1 MAAFINNDITA
12 TGLIVLAKGLVGGTI
27 RFTKIV
33 LGDGYIPE
41 GSTPRSMSDVVS
53 PKAVVE
59 ISKLKLNPD
68 GTVVVGGIFNNRE
81 LSDGFYYRELGLYV
95 EDPDHNAGE
104 VLYCYGNA
112 GDMAE
117 WIPPTGGATI
127 LEKTIDVI
135 TVIGNAANVTA
146 YIPADAYVTR
156 SEYDNVIS
164 ITINIQKEMQEAVKV
179 AENAVSIA
187 YATQLELEA
196 LAARVARN
204 ESRIQILWDAV
215 FSNITTNPFLITF
228 DDLDGIT
235 LTSGVWNT
243 SCQRLEC

>member
-41 GSTPRSMSDVVS
+41 GSAPRSMNDVVS
-53 PKAVVE
+53 PKAVVD

-81 LSDGFYYRELGLYV
+81 LNDGFYYRELGLYV
-95 EDPDHNAGE
+95 EDPDQNAGE

-112 GDMAE
+112 GDTAE
-117 WIPPTGGATI
+117 WIPPTGGSTI
-127 LEKTIDVI
+127 LEKTIDII

-156 SEYDNVIS
+156 AEYDNVIS

-187 YATQLELEA
+187 YATQLDLEA

-228 DDLDGIT
+228 ADLDGIT

-243 SCQRLEC
+243 SRQRLEC